1 MSEKE
6 IVSRINTEF
15 NNKVRRRILWSRT
28 ELFELHRNVCDMYLN
43 PVKRKNLAIVRNK
56 YDDVN

>member
-6 IVSRINTEF
+6 IVNRINTEF
-15 NNKVRRRILWSRT
+15 NNKVRRRTLWSRT

-43 PVKRKNLAIVRNK
+43 PVKRKNLAMVRDK

>member
-15 NNKVRRRILWSRT
+15 NNKVRRRVVWSRT
-28 ELFELHRNVCDMYLN
+28 ELFELHRNVCNTYLN
-43 PVKRKNLAIVRNK
+43 PVKRRNLSMIQDQ

>member
-15 NNKVRRRILWSRT
+15 NNKVRRRVLWSRT

-43 PVKRKNLAIVRNK
+43 PVKRKNLAMVRDK

>member
-15 NNKVRRRILWSRT
+15 NNKVRRRTLWSRI
-28 ELFELHRNVCDMYLN
+28 ELFELHKNVCDVYLN
-43 PVKRKNLAIVRNK
+43 PVKRKNLAMVRDK

>member
-15 NNKVRRRILWSRT
+15 NNKVRRRVLWSRT

-43 PVKRKNLAIVRNK
+43 PIKRKNLAMVRDK

>member
-1 MSEKE
+1 MNEKE

-15 NNKVRRRILWSRT
+15 NNKVRKRTVWSRI

-43 PVKRKNLAIVRNK
+43 PIKRKNLAMVRGK

>member
-1 MSEKE
+1 MNEKE

-15 NNKVRRRILWSRT
+15 NNKVRKRTVWSRT

-43 PVKRKNLAIVRNK
+43 PIKRKNLAMVRDK

>member
-43 PVKRKNLAIVRNK
+43 PIKRKNLAMVRDK

>member
-15 NNKVRRRILWSRT
+15 NNKVRRRTLWSRI

-43 PVKRKNLAIVRNK
+43 PVKRKNLAMVRDK

>member
-15 NNKVRRRILWSRT
+15 NNKVRKRTVWSRT

-43 PVKRKNLAIVRNK
+43 PIKRKNLAMVRDK